1 MTSEEL
7 EVVGSID
14 LNEEEDEMHYDKLV
28 LSDDSD
34 ADDDETLEILLRNEK
49 SHTSGTTNAKSETTI
64 DDSSNDLIENADS
77 FVRAFLTQMRLHET
91 LNTFQA
97 EWYRLEATGS
107 LDRSKIGKV
116 PLRYLEYFYSDQKLR
131 KLESEVKRMQ
141 STATRVQ
148 KTWSKLKVERDS
160 YKLAHMRVGQEKHI
174 TLEAIRGVL
183 NQTNKKMP
191 ALDDL
196 NAKIES
202 ADKDRMLL
210 ELEVQR
216 LRQMHERLLAAQP
229 KQEPESPK
237 TSKKKQE
244 EETKVPP
251 PNIQTVLPANEGLN
265 PYKEQGKPNLEQLTH
280 RVVTKAHNVP
290 VSCVAVHPKRK
301 VYATTGDDAV
311 WHLWNADNNELLI
324 SGRGHTKW
332 ISSCAFHPR
341 GAHLATTSADGTV
354 RVWDFLSSKCALVLN
369 GHIDTVWCC
378 DFNSGGRV
386 LASGGADGTVR
397 LWDMQGGQQLSILHQ
412 GDKDVNCL
420 KWMPFSN
427 VFVTGGADHVVGL
440 WDARQG
446 AMINRGLGHGGT
458 VFGVAPA
465 LNGNTI
471 ASVDGHGGIKVWDIR
486 KMNPVFETQ
495 YTSGINACG
504 FDASGSFIFA
514 ACDDGKAQVFLT
526 DDAKSTWAM
535 SSFDAPCETIAVNA
549 DSDLVV
555 CGCMDGSVAVC
566 TMT

>member
-1 MTSEEL
+1 MTQEEL

-14 LNEEEDEMHYDKLV
+14 ITEEEDEMHYDKLI

-49 SHTSGTTNAKSETTI
+49 SHTAAAATAKSETTI
-64 DDSSNDLIENADS
+64 EESSNELIENADS

-97 EWYRLEATGS
+97 EWYRLEATGA

-116 PLRYLEYFYSDQKLR
+116 PIRYLEYYYSDQKLR
-131 KLESEVKRMQ
+131 KLETEVKRMQ
-141 STATRVQ
+141 NTATKVQ

-174 TLEAIRGVL
+174 TLEQIRGVL

-229 KQEPESPK
+229 KPEPETPKGKTKKQEPE
-237 TSKKKQE
+237 
-244 EETKVPP
+244 KVPP
-251 PNIQTVLPANEGLN
+251 PNITAVLPANDGLN
-265 PYKEQGKPNLEQLTH
+265 PYEGQGKPNLEQLTH

-311 WHLWNADNNELLI
+311 WHLWNAENNELLI

-369 GHIDTVWCC
+369 GHIDTVWSC
-378 DFNSGGRV
+378 DFHSGGRV
-386 LASGGADGTVR
+386 LASSGSDGTIR

-412 GDKDVNCL
+412 GNKDINCIRWL
-420 KWMPFSN
+420 PFSN
-427 VFVTGGADHVVGL
+427 VFCTAGADHVVGL

-446 AMINRGLGHGGT
+446 AMIDRGLGHTAT

-465 LNGNTI
+465 LNGHSI
-471 ASVDGHGGIKVWDIR
+471 ASVDGRGGVKVWDIR
-486 KMNPVFETQ
+486 KMSPVFETQ
-495 YTSGINACG
+495 YTSGIHACG
-504 FDASGSFIFA
+504 FDVSGSFIFG

-526 DDAKSTWAM
+526 DEQKTTWAM
-535 SSFDAPCETIAVNA
+535 SSFDSPCETIAVNNEV
-549 DSDLVV
+549 DLVV

-566 TMT
+566 TMS